1 MERTVNENPKTEI
14 RNPKAATR
22 HLWSWPLTVPVML
35 GVFSVWVVLMLFTL
49 GCRTDAASLAKY
61 QAEYKAATNTVAEV
75 HALVQPYIPAPM
87 NAASETVFA
96 IVTGLLAA
104 WNTWQHRQITL
115 LKNGKSNG
123 NGTQPVAA
131 PAAPG

>member
-1 MERTVNENPKTEI
+1 MNENPKTED
-14 RNPKAATR
+14 RKPKAATR

-61 QAEYKAATNTVAEV
+61 QAQYQAATNTVAEV

-104 WNTWQHRQITL
+104 RNTWQHRQITL

-123 NGTQPVAA
+123 TSTDGPSPAA
-131 PAAPG
+131 PAG